1 MTGMAIAVALAAASA
16 TAPAIP
22 RDESI
27 EKQVEQT
34 LARMT
39 LDEKIGQMTELAI
52 DLICH
57 RGPDGKLVYHPGMLD
72 SIIGKYKVGSI
83 HNAPQHSLTPQERN
97 EVIGKIQEASMRE
110 IGIPCIYP
118 CIYPKTNEYRNG
130 KRVVKADFS
139 SDFAGLHPRF
149 APFFNTLFSL
159 QSKMVKALKNLN
171 ADLAVP

>member
-27 EKQVEQT
+27 EKLVEQT

-57 RGPDGKLVYHPGMLD
+57 REPDGKLVYHPGMLD
-72 SIIGKYKVGSI
+72 SIIGKYKVGPLI
-83 HNAPQHSLTPQERN
+83 GCKYSLKSGPGRSF
-97 EVIGKIQEASMRE
+97 K
-110 IGIPCIYP
+110 
-118 CIYPKTNEYRNG
+118 NG
-130 KRVVKADFS
+130 P
-139 SDFAGLHPRF
+139 PRG
-149 APFFNTLFSL
+149 
-159 QSKMVKALKNLN
+159 V
-171 ADLAVP
+171 

>member
-39 LDEKIGQMTELAI
+39 LDEKIGQMTEIAI

-83 HNAPQHSLTPQERN
+83 LNAPQHSLTPQERN

-130 KRVVKADFS
+130 KRVVKADFRRIS
-139 SDFAGLHPRF
+139 PVCTLDLHPF
-149 APFFNTLFSL
+149 STLCFH
-159 QSKMVKALKNLN
+159 SKVK
-171 ADLAVP
+171 

>member
-57 RGPDGKLVYHPGMLD
+57 RGPDGNDLSTTPGCL
-72 SIIGKYKVGSI
+72 
-83 HNAPQHSLTPQERN
+83 
-97 EVIGKIQEASMRE
+97 
-110 IGIPCIYP
+110 IP
-118 CIYPKTNEYRNG
+118 
-130 KRVVKADFS
+130 S
-139 SDFAGLHPRF
+139 
-149 APFFNTLFSL
+149 
-159 QSKMVKALKNLN
+159 
-171 ADLAVP
+171 

>member
-1 MTGMAIAVALAAASA
+1 MTGMAISVALAAASA

-83 HNAPQHSLTPQERN
+83 LNAPQHSLTPQEWN

-118 CIYPKTNEYRNG
+118 KTNEYRNG
-130 KRVVKADFS
+130 KRVVKVDFRRIS

-149 APFFNTLFSL
+149 APFFNTLISL
-159 QSKMVKALKNLN
+159 QSKMAKVLKNLN
-171 ADLAVP
+171 ANLTVP

>member
-1 MTGMAIAVALAAASA
+1 MTGMAIAVALTAASA

-57 RGPDGKLVYHPGMLD
+57 REPDGKLVYHPGMLD

-83 HNAPQHSLTPQERN
+83 LNAPQNSLTPQEWN

-118 CIYPKTNEYRNG
+118 KTNEYRNG
-130 KRVVKADFS
+130 KRVVKADFRRIS
-139 SDFAGLHPRF
+139 PVCTLDLHPF
-149 APFFNTLFSL
+149 LTL
-159 QSKMVKALKNLN
+159 
-171 ADLAVP
+171 

>member
-27 EKQVEQT
+27 EKLVEQT

-57 RGPDGKLVYHPGMLD
+57 REPDGKLVYHPGMLD
-72 SIIGKYKVGSI
+72 SIIGKYKVGPLI
-83 HNAPQHSLTPQERN
+83 A
-97 EVIGKIQEASMRE
+97 V
-110 IGIPCIYP
+110 
-118 CIYPKTNEYRNG
+118 
-130 KRVVKADFS
+130 
-139 SDFAGLHPRF
+139 
-149 APFFNTLFSL
+149 NTH
-159 QSKMVKALKNLN
+159 
-171 ADLAVP
+171 